1 MRRLAVWSGPRN
13 LSTALMRSFSSRS
26 DCAVSDEPFYAA
38 YLAATGFEHPGRQ
51 DVLASQPQDWRRVAT
66 AISEGPA
73 PLPRPVWYQKHMAQH
88 MRAEMVGP
96 WLERLDHAL
105 LVRHPARVIASYLK
119 VFPAMTLAETGL
131 PWQMRLFAQLESSRG
146 AGPVVIDAADLRR
159 SPEATLRRLCVGLG
173 LAWDPAMLAWP
184 AGPHPQDG
192 VWAPHWYESTWC
204 STGFEPV
211 AVDEPLLPEPD
222 VPFLA
227 EAVALYDRLRSC
239 SNAETQPTTS

>member
-131 PWQMRLFAQLESSRG
+131 PWQMRLFAQL
-146 AGPVVIDAADLRR
+146 A
-159 SPEATLRRLCVGLG
+159 
-173 LAWDPAMLAWP
+173 
-184 AGPHPQDG
+184 
-192 VWAPHWYESTWC
+192 
-204 STGFEPV
+204 
-211 AVDEPLLPEPD
+211 
-222 VPFLA
+222 
-227 EAVALYDRLRSC
+227 
-239 SNAETQPTTS
+239 